1 MEAKCMAR
9 GTAGAG
15 ERRVQEKRRVQ
26 GNGGSR
32 GTAGADE
39 LHSDRYRGFW
49 RFCQNPR
56 YAQRNITPFPTVGNR
71 VFAKTHGTRSAVP
84 PLFLP
89 WVIAILPKPT
99 VRMTVLQAFC

>member
-1 MEAKCMAR
+1 MAR

-39 LHSDRYRGFW
+39 RRVQTSSIRIG
-49 RFCQNPR
+49 
-56 YAQRNITPFPTVGNR
+56 TVGFG
-71 VFAKTHGTRSAVP
+71 VFAKTHGKLSATSP
-84 PLFLP
+84 HFLP
-89 WVIAILPKPT
+89 LVIAISPKPT
-99 VRMTVLQAFC
+99 VRAAPCRPFFYRW